1 MSSKTPL
8 FASIIKP
15 PAIRVLSADDGRPL
29 WSVMIPTYNARADY
43 LEKTLNSVLQQDPGP
58 KQMQVEV
65 ADEGSVD
72 ISFEVRHRIFNKPQ
86 VAHYA
91 GQKHRKLL
99 ALKPSKINP

>member
-1 MSSKTPL
+1 MSLETPY
-8 FASIIKP
+8 
-15 PAIRVLSADDGRPL
+15 PARSPKAPATRVLPVEDGRPL

-72 ISFEVRHRIFNKPQ
+72 ISFEVRRLIFNEPQ
-86 VAHYA
+86 VAHHA
-91 GQKHRKLL
+91 GHKHRELL
-99 ALKPSKINP
+99 AVEPLKY